1 MNIGSM
7 LVFLR
12 FLMIVP
18 SIILLGALL
27 DACICTTMH
36 FFIMNS
42 FKFILILSL
51 EITAFTNFCKLCCC
65 YYVIDIEVCLC
76 PYFQSS
82 ISEHNNFDLF
92 GYIGN

>member
-1 MNIGSM
+1 
-7 LVFLR
+7 
-12 FLMIVP
+12 MIVP